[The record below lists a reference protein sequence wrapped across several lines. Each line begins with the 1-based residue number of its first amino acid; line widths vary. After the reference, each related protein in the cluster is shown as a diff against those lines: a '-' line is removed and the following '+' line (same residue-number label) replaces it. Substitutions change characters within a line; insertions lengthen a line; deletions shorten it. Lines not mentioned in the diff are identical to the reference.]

1 MQMFSR
7 IYLGYSIIKDRFIT
21 KLLNLNLFYDEGALS
36 SNSSTSMITLALF
49 IGRDFVHIVGCFF
62 GMKFIYT
69 RKWALIQPFVNWQTI
84 YFFKSVNF
92 NTFLSSSFRQNQMH
106 LFWAACKY
114 FFSFQVFVKIR
125 VPSVIPFMWFMW
137 LLWSDVFC
145 ICGIIGYNI
154 VNKCIK

>member
-1 MQMFSR
+1 M
-7 IYLGYSIIKDRFIT
+7 
-21 KLLNLNLFYDEGALS
+21 FYDEEALS
-36 SNSSTSMITLALF
+36 SNRSNMYDYRCTVHRRRFHPYNRVLF
-49 IGRDFVHIVGCFF
+49 WHE
-62 GMKFIYT
+62 KFIYT
-69 RKWALIQPFVNWQTI
+69 RKGALIQPFVNWQTI

-92 NTFLSSSFRQNQMH
+92 NTFLSPSFRQNQMH

-125 VPSVIPFMWFMW
+125 VPSVIPLMWFMW

>member
-1 MQMFSR
+1 
-7 IYLGYSIIKDRFIT
+7 
-21 KLLNLNLFYDEGALS
+21 
-36 SNSSTSMITLALF
+36 MITVALF

-125 VPSVIPFMWFMW
+125 VPSVIPFMCFVW
-137 LLWSDVFC
+137 LLWSDAFC
-145 ICGIIGYNI
+145 TCGIINFCITPYRKTILTMIDEITFHNSCFI
-154 VNKCIK
+154 LVLKRLVN